1 MKKTILFLLVSV
13 MLLCSVCNKSV
24 DYGNTELHISHTVN
38 GSPLTTDSLCYV
50 NEAGNRFLVT
60 EIQWFISKITLKSEQ
75 GDEYVLGH
83 REANTLAPT
92 SQERIFYIDTNL
104 PETQIIE
111 TVSIP
116 CQKYISIQFTF
127 GLDKEDNVT
136 GLFTDAP
143 ERDMF
148 WPESL
153 GGGYHYMKLNGK
165 YLDSDGNL
173 APMNLHMGIGQNE
186 DQSVFYQNYFTV
198 ELPLDLTVEKDGSNV
213 ICLDMNVD
221 NWFRS
226 PNTYDL
232 NVYGSAIMQNQEAQ
246 QALKENGNDV
256 FNIKTNDDMKS
267 LLKTTVQ
274 LFQKAAPKPHF
285 MTWENLKNTFS
296 DIKDSL

>member
-1 MKKTILFLLVSV
+1 MKKTILFLLASV
-13 MLLCSVCNKSV
+13 MALCSACNKPV
-24 DYGNTELHISHTVN
+24 DYGDTELRISHTVN

-50 NEAGNRFLVT
+50 NEAGNRFMIT
-60 EIQWFISKITLKSEQ
+60 EIQWFLSKVTLKSEQ
-75 GDEYVLGH
+75 GDEYVLG
-83 REANTLAPT
+83 
-92 SQERIFYIDTNL
+92 IFYIDTNL
-104 PETQIIE
+104 PETLIIE
-111 TVSIP
+111 TTSLP

-127 GLDKEDNVT
+127 GLDQEDNVT

-186 DQSVFYQNYFTV
+186 DLSVFYQNFFTV
-198 ELPLDLTVEKDGSNV
+198 ELPLDITVEKGSPNV

-226 PNTYDL
+226 PNTYDI

-256 FNIKTNDDMKS
+256 FSIKTNDDMKS
-267 LLKTTVQ
+267 PLKTTVQ
-274 LFQKAAPKPHF
+274 LLQKAAPKPHF
-285 MTWENLKNTFS
+285 LTWENLKDTFS
-296 DIKDSL
+296 DLKERL